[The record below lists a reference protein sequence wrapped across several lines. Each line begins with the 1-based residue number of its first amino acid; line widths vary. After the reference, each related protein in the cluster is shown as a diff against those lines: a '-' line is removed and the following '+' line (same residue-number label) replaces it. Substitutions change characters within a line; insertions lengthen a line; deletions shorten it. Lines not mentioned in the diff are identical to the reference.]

1 MNKTKL
7 ITLRVTEKEYETIKK
22 KATKSGISLSR
33 FVAFSALGKN
43 VVSVNGLPEV
53 AKQLIKIGTN
63 LNQLVML
70 CHQGRITC
78 PDLSLTRKELNNI
91 WQLFSFLTDPTKP
104 LQD

>member
-1 MNKTKL
+1 
-7 ITLRVTEKEYETIKK
+7 
-22 KATKSGISLSR
+22 
-33 FVAFSALGKN
+33 
-43 VVSVNGLPEV
+43 
-53 AKQLIKIGTN
+53 
-63 LNQLVML
+63 ML

>member
-7 ITLRVTEKEYETIKK
+7 ITLRVTEKEYQTIKK

-43 VVSVNGLPEV
+43 VVSVNRLPQV

-63 LNQLVML
+63 LNQLVTL

-78 PDLSLTRKELNNI
+78 PDLSRTRRELNNI
-91 WQLFSFLTDPTKP
+91 WLLLSFLIDPIKP
-104 LQD
+104 SQR

>member
-1 MNKTKL
+1 MKKTKL
-7 ITLRVTEKEYETIKK
+7 ITLRVTEKEYEAIKK

-63 LNQLVML
+63 LNQLVTL
-70 CHQGRITC
+70 CHQGRIAC
-78 PDLSLTRKELNNI
+78 PDLSRTRRELNNI
-91 WQLFSFLTDPTKP
+91 WQLLSFLTEPTKP
-104 LQD
+104 SQD